1 MRSTAVRSLPHPRTR
16 SSTRSLNMAFIA
28 RVRVQ
33 RFAIRVFILGVRVWG
48 CMIGVVIVG
57 ARFMIRAFNVRATL
71 SDGCR
76 V

>member
-1 MRSTAVRSLPHPRTR
+1 M
-16 SSTRSLNMAFIA
+16 
-28 RVRVQ
+28 Q